1 MSQSLLGLD
10 TLSDTIPPEVD
21 VYTDGACDPNPGP
34 GGWGAIIRW
43 ADREWVLSG
52 NDPNT
57 TNNRMELHAAASA
70 LALLEG
76 LLGRCQVNIHTDSQ
90 YLRQGITEWI
100 DGWMGRGWLTR
111 DRQPV
116 KNQDLWRV
124 LQRLTQA
131 HDVTWH
137 WLQGHTGH
145 PIHERVDRLATGAR
159 RALHR
164 GPGAPDAH
172 HSTGDRRPV
181 VEICVKA
188 SCQSAEG
195 HGGWGAILRMGEHTK
210 ALSDGESSTTANAL
224 LIRGATEALRALNKP
239 CHVILY
245 SDAKY
250 LIQGASRWVKSW
262 QARGWQTREGKPV
275 ANRAEWEALLETARP
290 HHVTWLLAQG
300 DVTSADMAQASKL
313 AVEVTGNETA

>member
-1 MSQSLLGLD
+1 MSQSLFGPD
-10 TLSDTIPPEVD
+10 TLSDTIPRQVD
-21 VYTDGACDPNPGP
+21 VYTDGGCDPNPGP

-43 ADREWVLSG
+43 SDREWVLSG
-52 NDPNT
+52 NDPET
-57 TNNRMELHAAASA
+57 TNNRMELYAAAAA

-90 YLRQGITEWI
+90 YLRRGITEWI
-100 DGWMGRGWLTR
+100 DGWVKRGWRTW
-111 DRQPV
+111 DKQPV

-145 PIHERVDRLATGAR
+145 PIHERADSLAAEAR
-159 RALHR
+159 RALHH
-164 GPGAPDAH
+164 GPGVPDAH
-172 HSTGDRRPV
+172 HPTGDRRPV

-188 SCQSAEG
+188 SCRSAEG
-195 HGGWGAILRMGEHTK
+195 PGGWGAVLRMGEYTK
-210 ALSDGESSTTANAL
+210 ALSGYETPTTANAM

-239 CHVILY
+239 CRVILY
-245 SDAKY
+245 SDANY
-250 LIQGASRWVKSW
+250 LIKGASRWVKRW

-275 ANRAEWEALLETARP
+275 ANRAEWEALLEATRP
-290 HHVTWLLAQG
+290 HHVTWLLGQG
-300 DVTSADMAQASKL
+300 DAIPADLAWAGEL
-313 AVEVTGNETA
+313 AVEVADQ